1 MYGYGAGET
10 GKNRFCGEGQ
20 LRRCGSTEGSQP
32 FVPGCRGG
40 SALLG
45 SRGNAHWRVE
55 GSQPHRV
62 KGETPCPG
70 KVDACVNL
78 YWVLPDAKLRRSGGF
93 AALPS
98 PEHLCRKEEK
108 CLKLTRHNG
117 RSGKHGTYNPRHNDR
132 RFDVENSEHIDA
144 ERARQNVY
152 WDCCRGFTTH
162 DFREN
167 PEQPDFSFEEIERMY
182 YYEHYADH
190 VNAQNARNEKTRHI
204 ERNRTVDDL
213 LKNNKTCP
221 EESIYQIGTMEESVP
236 PETLALIV
244 SEFYE
249 EFENRFGSHI
259 HILDWALHLDEG
271 TPHIHER
278 HVFDCENRYG
288 ELCPQ
293 QEKALEELGIPL
305 PKPEQPKGKHN
316 NRKQT
321 FDAVCRIILFD
332 VAKRHGLHLEQEPS
346 YGGRDYLEKQDYIL
360 MKQKEQLATQEQKLE
375 ELTLKIEDVETLL
388 EDVSGAAY
396 DKAVEVVTD
405 KVREQTQLEDME
417 VIEKYRKSVVSPN
430 AKNSP
435 EVVKIA
441 NTLLSRVRE
450 KLQQSAEK
458 VLKKVQAVL
467 LKPEVKQA
475 GKEQIKNKARKSIK
489 EKLAQGK
496 LDADRENR
504 ERWEREGRI
513 APTRK
518 QDMEL

>member
-1 MYGYGAGET
+1 M
-10 GKNRFCGEGQ
+10 
-20 LRRCGSTEGSQP
+20 
-32 FVPGCRGG
+32 
-40 SALLG
+40 
-45 SRGNAHWRVE
+45 
-55 GSQPHRV
+55 
-62 KGETPCPG
+62 
-70 KVDACVNL
+70 
-78 YWVLPDAKLRRSGGF
+78 
-93 AALPS
+93 
-98 PEHLCRKEEK
+98 
-108 CLKLTRHNG
+108 KLTRHNG

-152 WDCCRGFTTH
+152 WDCYRGFTTH

-221 EESIYQIGTMEESVP
+221 EESIYQIGTIEESVS

-249 EFENRFGSHI
+249 EFERRFGSHI

-321 FDAVCRIILFD
+321 FDAVCRTILFD
-332 VAKRHGLHLEQEPS
+332 IAKRHGLHLEQEPS

-360 MKQKEQLATQEQKLE
+360 MKQKEQMAAQEQKLE

-388 EDVSGAAY
+388 DDVSDAAY

-405 KVREQTQLEDME
+405 TVRQETHKEDIRLVE
-417 VIEKYRKSVVSPN
+417 ESKKWVL
-430 AKNSP
+430 SP
-435 EVVKIA
+435 ERKAPKKEREYAAARLDGVITKIKNA
-441 NTLLSRVRE
+441 MQHALAKIQRTLM
-450 KLQQSAEK
+450 Q
-458 VLKKVQAVL
+458 
-467 LKPEVKQA
+467 PEVKQA
-475 GKEQIKNKARKSIK
+475 GKEQVKKKAKESIMDM
-489 EKLAQGK
+489 LAK
-496 LDADRENR
+496 AKIDADRDNR

-513 APTRK
+513 APTKK